1 METLLSNNMQFQEFY
16 DFVVKVHSIAKIGLT
31 YSTDPY
37 ALENYQELNEL
48 SKDMLEKFM
57 DVKFDKPSLFTKEV
71 YPTPNISCRTLIVND
86 KNEILFVKEARTN
99 NWSLPGGW
107 CDLYKSPSE
116 SALAEISQEAGV
128 EAKITKL
135 LAVLDRRPYKSQ
147 QSVPDYVLIFLGET
161 KGKFHEH
168 THETNDVRYFPMDK
182 LPELS
187 RKLSIEEINRAIDAY
202 KNNKVIFD

>member
-1 METLLSNNMQFQEFY
+1 MQFKEFY

-37 ALENYQELNEL
+37 ALENYTELNEI
-48 SKDMLEKFM
+48 SKEMLEKFM
-57 DVKFDKPSLFTKEV
+57 DVKFDKPSLFAKEV

-86 KNEILFVKEARTN
+86 KNEILFVKETKTN

-128 EAKITKL
+128 EAKITRL
-135 LAVLDRRPYKSQ
+135 LCLLDRRPYKSK
-147 QSVPDYVLIFLGET
+147 QSVPDYVIIFLGKIE
-161 KGKFHEH
+161 GKFHEH
-168 THETNDVRYFPMDK
+168 THETNDVRYFPMNE

-187 RKLSIEEINRAIDAY
+187 RKLSFEEISKAIDAY

>member
-1 METLLSNNMQFQEFY
+1 MEFKQFY

-37 ALENYQELNEL
+37 ALENYHELNDI
-48 SKDMLEKFM
+48 SRDMLEHFM

-86 KNEILFVKEARTN
+86 KDEILFVKEARTN

-128 EAKITKL
+128 EAQITRL
-135 LAVLDRRPYKSQ
+135 LAVLDRRPYKSK
-147 QSVPDYVLIFLGET
+147 QSVPDYVLIFLGT
-161 KGKFHEH
+161 IGDHLFYEH
-168 THETNDVRYFPMDK
+168 CHETNDVRFFKMNE

-187 RKLSIEEINRAIDAY
+187 RKLSLEEIERAIEAY
-202 KNNKVIFD
+202 KQNKVIFD